1 MADAKY
7 WLKSRT
13 IRWHAFVSAV
23 GAAMTSLSTQLAT
36 LTNQLGPSGMPQV
49 WVARVGLGLAL
60 MGLIGMWLRSVT
72 TQPLTN
78 QRSKP

>member
-1 MADAKY
+1 MAEAKP

-49 WVARVGLGLAL
+49 WVARVGLGLAI
-60 MGLIGMWLRSVT
+60 MGLIGMYLRSIT
-72 TQPLTN
+72 TQPITRKGMN
-78 QRSKP
+78 S